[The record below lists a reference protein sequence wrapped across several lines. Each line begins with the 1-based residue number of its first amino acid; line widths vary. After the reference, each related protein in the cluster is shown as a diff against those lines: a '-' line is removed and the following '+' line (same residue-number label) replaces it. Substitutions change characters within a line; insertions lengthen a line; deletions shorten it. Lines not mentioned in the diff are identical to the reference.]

1 MSEATAHNPEDYKV
15 GKGNILGG
23 VENGPDGST
32 VEEDYRMII
41 LKSTWFKLVKLFK
54 ME

>member
-23 VENGPDGST
+23 VENPYL
-32 VEEDYRMII
+32 E
-41 LKSTWFKLVKLFK
+41 KSEWGWLLIQLDFVWF
-54 ME
+54 